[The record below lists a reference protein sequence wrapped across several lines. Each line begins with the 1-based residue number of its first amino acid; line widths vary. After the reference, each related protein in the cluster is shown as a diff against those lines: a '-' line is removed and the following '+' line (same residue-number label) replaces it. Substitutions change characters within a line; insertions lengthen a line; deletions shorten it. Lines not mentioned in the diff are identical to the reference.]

1 MTEPAAQFEDPL
13 VQAVYAILCSDEVPP
28 AEQHWEGWAA
38 RRIVD
43 ALFYESDPRHE
54 PHDDPA
60 CFGVACP
67 KHAECARYHA
77 IETAPAVT
85 IDSCQRGNTWPMFI
99 QRKEAEE

>member
-1 MTEPAAQFEDPL
+1 MNEAKERAAFERYFSDGGKSPRTVERDAKGDYRLMQAYAAWRVWQARASLEP
-13 VQAVYAILCSDEVPP
+13 
-28 AEQHWEGWAA
+28 
-38 RRIVD
+38 R
-43 ALFYESDPRHE
+43 
-54 PHDDPA
+54 DDPA

>member
-1 MTEPAAQFEDPL
+1 MERARGGVMT
-13 VQAVYAILCSDEVPP
+13 
-28 AEQHWEGWAA
+28 
-38 RRIVD
+38 
-43 ALFYESDPRHE
+43 E